1 MIHYPFLDLRKINL
15 RYLDSLTA
23 AAAKVIASGRYIGGE
38 EVGSLEQQICDIT
51 GATHAVATGNGL
63 DSLKLIFLALM
74 EMGEIKRG
82 DEVIIP
88 ANTFIASALAVV
100 EAGLTP
106 LFADINPDTLLLDTS
121 RLDKII
127 TSHTRAIMPVHLY
140 GRVCFDEQLVSLAES
155 RNLLLIEDA
164 AQAIGATSRVAGLSG
179 SYNAGALGHAAA
191 FSFYPTKNIG
201 ALGDGGMVTTSNPR
215 LAELVR
221 QLGNYGTSSPYHHDL
236 IGINSRLDPMQ
247 AAMLRIKLADMPT
260 EIAMRRENASLYNSM
275 LDTPLLSKRSSDS
288 GEVYYQYVVMCN
300 GDRNVIRSLLLDKGV
315 ETAVHYPVPVHMQK
329 SMAPW
334 RPAFSLPEAE
344 RTADEILSLPISSA
358 TSAAEIKEIVSIIN
372 SLPVN
377 L

>member
-1 MIHYPFLDLRKINL
+1 MVRFPFLDLRKINL

-38 EVGSLEQQICDIT
+38 EVTTLEQLMCEIT
-51 GATHAVATGNGL
+51 GASQAVAIGNGL
-63 DSLKLIFLALM
+63 DALKLIFLALVQ
-74 EMGEIKRG
+74 MGDIKPG

-106 LFADINPDTLLLDTS
+106 VFADIDTDTLLLDTS
-121 RLDKII
+121 RLDEVI
-127 TSHTRAIMPVHLY
+127 TPRTRAIMPVHLY
-140 GRVCFDEQLVSLAES
+140 GRVCFDEQLLEIAN
-155 RNLLLIEDA
+155 RHDLLIIEDA

-179 SYNAGALGHAAA
+179 SHNAGALGHAAA

-201 ALGDGGMVTTSNPR
+201 ALGDGGMVTTSDSR
-215 LAELVR
+215 LAEMVR
-221 QLGNYGTSSPYHHDL
+221 QLANYGTSAPYHHDL
-236 IGINSRLDPMQ
+236 IGINSRLDPIQ
-247 AAMLRIKLADMPT
+247 AAMLKIKLADMET
-260 EIAMRRENASLYNSM
+260 EIAMRRENVALYNSL
-275 LDTPLLSKRSSDS
+275 LDTPLLSLRSSDP

-300 GDRNVIRSLLLDKGV
+300 GDRAAIQSLLLDKGV
-315 ETAVHYPVPVHMQK
+315 ETAVHYPVPVHLQK

-334 RPAFSLPEAE
+334 RPSHPLAEAE
-344 RTADEILSLPISSA
+344 RTAGMILSLPVSSA
-358 TSAAEIKEIVSIIN
+358 TSPAEIKEIISIIN